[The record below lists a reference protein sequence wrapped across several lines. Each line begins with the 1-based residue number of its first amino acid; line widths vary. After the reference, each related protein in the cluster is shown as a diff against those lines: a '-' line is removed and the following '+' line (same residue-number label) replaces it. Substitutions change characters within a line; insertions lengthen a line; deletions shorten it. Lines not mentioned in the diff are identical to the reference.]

1 MDKNQIKR
9 GAVVAASA
17 ATILGLVFAT
27 PSFAA
32 SSKTSKA
39 SSSSSSS
46 STATPPSFGGPGDD
60 HGKGHGQGK
69 GHGKGGKFGPG
80 AGIAK
85 TVTVDVPA
93 DGKTYKLV
101 VTDTTVRPAPADA
114 PVGAPKPPKHVTVV
128 AVTGTGTQT
137 ITINDLRPGTYSV
150 ELVAVSSAQTLT
162 VDKPTTPTPAPST
175 APVTP

>member
-1 MDKNQIKR
+1 MDKNKIKR

-32 SSKTSKA
+32 TSKSVKAA

-46 STATPPSFGGPGDD
+46 STTPAAPSFAGGD
-60 HGKGHGQGK
+60 HKGK
-69 GHGKGGKFGPG
+69 GHGKGHGKVNDANRP
-80 AGIAK
+80 APVSK

-101 VTDTTVRPAPADA
+101 VTDTTVRPAP
-114 PVGAPKPPKHVTVV
+114 VGAPAGLPTPPKHTRVID
-128 AVTGTGTQT
+128 VTGTGSQT
-137 ITINDLRPGTYSV
+137 ITIDNLRPGTYSV
-150 ELVAVSSAQTLT
+150 ELVAVSSSQSLT
-162 VDKPTTPTPAPST
+162 VEAPVVSTTPAPT
-175 APVTP
+175 VTP